1 MKKKVWGWSLRDE
14 DQKRI
19 RRSEKKLIKVHFFEF
34 SFYFF
39 LKAFILLFFRF
50 FKKVKYILEQH

>member
-19 RRSEKKLIKVHFFEF
+19 RRSEKKVNYSK
-34 SFYFF
+34 FF
-39 LKAFILLFFRF
+39 LNFHFTFLKKLFKSF
-50 FKKVKYILEQH
+50 FKK

>member
-19 RRSEKKLIKVHFFEF
+19 RRSEKKVNY
-34 SFYFF
+34 STFF
-39 LKAFILLFFRF
+39 LNFHFTFLKKLFKSF
-50 FKKVKYILEQH
+50 FKK